1 MSELKTLQDFETNDD
16 SVDLLMEVRAEAVKW
31 VKAFRLKMELVDYI
45 KQDPFYKPKPI
56 NSLSDQEKRILENIY
71 EPSFEYG
78 MIRFFNIKEEDLK

>member
-31 VKAFRLKMELVDYI
+31 VKAFRLKMELGNYI
-45 KQDPFYKPKPI
+45 YKPKPI